1 MAKRS
6 RNAVKG
12 LSVIV
17 WCALPD
23 LAAGFT
29 PDDGCTGQHFLQ
41 AAGENEIAG
50 ALWLVD
56 EGGLSQ
62 ELSQAVWAGFRRPRV
77 IWWPSRWRR
86 TAAIHWRRH
95 CAEGGLAG

>member
-1 MAKRS
+1 MAKRA

-23 LAAGFT
+23 FAAGFT
-29 PDDGCTGQHFLQ
+29 PDDGCTGAIFLQ

-56 EGGLSQ
+56 EGDYLNNS
-62 ELSQAVWAGFRRPRV
+62 VRRYGQVFVARGV

-86 TAAIHWRRH
+86 TVAIHWQRH
-95 CAEGGLAG
+95 CVDGGSAG